1 MKKYILALDQGT
13 TSSRAVLFASN
24 AAVVGIEQKETAQ
37 LYPQAGWVEQNAVEI
52 WNNQLEV
59 ARNVLKHNDIS
70 ASQIAAIGITNQRE
84 TTVVWDKTTGQP
96 IYNAVIWQD
105 KRTIAQCE
113 QLRGKGWSDVV
124 RSKTGL
130 VIDSYFSATKL
141 QWILKHV
148 EGAKA
153 KAENGELLFGTIDTW
168 LMWKLSGGKL
178 HITDVSNASR
188 TMLYNIKKL
197 CWDKELLQLFEI
209 PASMLPQVVD
219 SSAVYGNTA
228 PEVFDGANIPL
239 AAMAGDQQAALF
251 GQACFDS
258 GTAKN
263 TYGTGC
269 FMLMNTGNKPVLSDH
284 GLLTTIAWRI
294 NGKTQYA
301 LEGSVFMAG
310 AVIKW
315 LRDSLQLIDNAPETE
330 QIAIDAGDNK
340 GVYFVPAFAGLGA
353 PYWDMNA
360 KGLITGLTLAA
371 EKKHIVRAALESM
384 AYQTKD
390 VLNAMQRDS
399 GIILKELNVDGGA
412 SANNFLMQFQADILN
427 VKVNRPINIEST
439 ATGAA
444 FLAGLAIGF
453 WTKEQLPA
461 LHLLDRTFQPQ
472 KNAATREGLYKAW
485 QNAIEKARM

>member
-37 LYPQAGWVEQNAVEI
+37 LYPQAGWVEQNAVDI

-59 ARNVLKHNDIS
+59 ARNVLKHNNIS

-84 TTVVWDKTTGQP
+84 TTVVWDKNTGQP
-96 IYNAVIWQD
+96 VYNAIIWQD
-105 KRTIAQCE
+105 KRTIARCE
-113 QLRGKGWSDVV
+113 QLRGQGWSDVV

-141 QWILKHV
+141 QWILEHV

-153 KAENGELLFGTIDTW
+153 KADNGQLLFGTIDTW

-188 TMLYNIKKL
+188 TMLFNIDKL
-197 CWDKELLQLFEI
+197 CWDEELLQLFEI
-209 PASMLPQVVD
+209 PASMLPRVVD
-219 SSAVYGNTA
+219 SSAIYGNTDQG
-228 PEVFDGANIPL
+228 VFDGANIPL

-251 GQACFDS
+251 GQACFDE

-269 FMLMNTGNKPVLSDH
+269 FMLMNTGSKAVVSAH
-284 GLLTTIAWRI
+284 GLLTTIAWSI

-315 LRDSLQLIDNAPETE
+315 LRDGMQLIDNAPETE

-360 KGLITGLTLAA
+360 KGLISGLTLAT
-371 EKKHIVRAALESM
+371 EKKHLVRAALESM

-399 GIILKELNVDGGA
+399 GITLKELNVDGGA
-412 SANNFLMQFQADILN
+412 AANNFLMQFQADILD
-427 VKVNRPINIEST
+427 VKVNRPVNIEST

-444 FLAGLAIGF
+444 FLAGLAVGF
-453 WTKEQLPA
+453 WTEEQLPA
-461 LHLLDRTFQPQ
+461 LHSLEQTFNPQ
-472 KNAATREGLYKAW
+472 IDATSREGLYKAW
-485 QNAIEKARM
+485 QNAVQRARM